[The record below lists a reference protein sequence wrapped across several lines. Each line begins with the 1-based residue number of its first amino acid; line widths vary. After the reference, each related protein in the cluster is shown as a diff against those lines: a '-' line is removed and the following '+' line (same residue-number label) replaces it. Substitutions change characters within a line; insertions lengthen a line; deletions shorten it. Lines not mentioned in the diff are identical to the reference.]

1 MKGLILK
8 SYDFF
13 AGHRIVF
20 RVSLLSVFLLF
31 TGLALR
37 VSFEEDISKMLQ
49 MDKHTSEYRK
59 ILQNTHIVDKLVV
72 SVSSKDTA
80 VSPEELKMSY
90 CDSLMVRIR
99 TIDSILVK
107 KVTASPDDFPF
118 TEVYKALLKNLPYF
132 LEEKD
137 YAHFDSLFM
146 PGNLD
151 QRMAENARILSTP
164 AGILTR
170 QRLPWDPAG
179 ISNPVALRL
188 QKLGEST
195 GYEIINGYFFTK
207 NKKNLVLF
215 IEPANPANETGKNK
229 ELIRLLEGFVED
241 LSRQKEFAGIDCG
254 FMGATAVSVENARQI
269 QHDAAITLAIMC
281 VALILLITSVFRRK
295 RTPVLIFLPVVF
307 GMVFALGCISLIKPD
322 ISLIAIGATSV
333 LLGIAVNYPLH
344 ILTHRLQEPDLRKV
358 VGDMVEPMT
367 IGSATTIGAFLCL
380 LFVKAEILY
389 DFGLLGAFGL
399 IGAVFFSLIFLPHLI
414 GEDVHEGK
422 IAKKWL
428 VNAGQ
433 VQLDKMPYLRWAIIL
448 LTPVF
453 FHYAGDI
460 EFDSNLMNLN
470 YMSPALKKTE
480 QNLRGNENLQH
491 SLYVISYG
499 QTFDQALNSSGNIKD
514 LADSLNQAG
523 IPVRYTGI
531 AGFLPS
537 AMEQEKRV
545 KRWREYFSPEKIA
558 KLQAILTQSGK
569 KSGFRADAFDN
580 FYSLLNVKT
589 LQMNQDDFQLLTR
602 VFAKDVATVTPS
614 MATIVTVLKVPVTS
628 QKQVE
633 ALVVNQ
639 PGIRLLD
646 NSFLSSQLGSIIQND
661 FNFIALFS
669 AVMVFLALLLTYG
682 KFVLAI
688 IAFIPMVVSWIW
700 ILGIMG
706 LLHVKFNIVNIMLST
721 FIFGLGDDYCIF
733 TMDGLLQ
740 GYKSRKKPM
749 PVIRMSIILSGL
761 TTLIGFGMLLIAK
774 HPALQ
779 SIALVSIIGI
789 LSVVVVSQVL
799 EPFLFRMFVS
809 GPVSK
814 GLPPISLGTFF
825 QSVVAYTFFILGC
838 VFLSISGLLL
848 IRINPFFRKRS
859 QKILNWLISKFAW
872 ATIYIITSVTKRVVY
887 DEKPDYSKP
896 CVFVANH
903 QSVLDILSML
913 RLSPKIILLTNQWV
927 WNSPL
932 FGYLVRMAGYYPI
945 FEGADQGIDI
955 LKSKIDDGYSIA
967 IFPEGTRTKD
977 GRIGRFHKGA
987 FYLAE
992 KLELDITPV
1001 VFHNTAQCIA
1011 KGSFVV
1017 RSTTFTIKVLPRMKY
1032 NDMAHGETYQERT
1045 KTVQRLIKK
1054 HYALVN
1060 GEINTLDFVR
1070 KRVVNNFLYKGPVL
1084 EWYMK
1089 IKFRMERNY
1098 QLFHELVPK
1107 EGLIID
1113 AGCGYGFMDY
1123 MLAYLAPAR
1132 NITGF
1137 DYDEEKVEVAE
1148 CGFDKPENLR
1158 FVHAGLNEF
1167 QAIPANCV
1175 IFSDVLHYLP
1185 VEERRRTFTNHASQ
1199 LLPGGIIIVRDGDS
1213 NHGKKHGITRL
1224 TEFLST
1230 RVFRFNKTTDKLTF
1244 FSAEEMVTL
1253 GENIG
1258 LQARIMDHQKW
1269 NSNLVIVFQRR
1280 PNE

>member
-254 FMGATAVSVENARQI
+254 FMGATAVSVETARQI

-448 LTPVF
+448 LTRYF
-453 FHYAGDI
+453 FI
-460 EFDSNLMNLN
+460 
-470 YMSPALKKTE
+470 
-480 QNLRGNENLQH
+480 
-491 SLYVISYG
+491 
-499 QTFDQALNSSGNIKD
+499 
-514 LADSLNQAG
+514 
-523 IPVRYTGI
+523 
-531 AGFLPS
+531 
-537 AMEQEKRV
+537 
-545 KRWREYFSPEKIA
+545 
-558 KLQAILTQSGK
+558 
-569 KSGFRADAFDN
+569 
-580 FYSLLNVKT
+580 
-589 LQMNQDDFQLLTR
+589 
-602 VFAKDVATVTPS
+602 
-614 MATIVTVLKVPVTS
+614 
-628 QKQVE
+628 
-633 ALVVNQ
+633 
-639 PGIRLLD
+639 
-646 NSFLSSQLGSIIQND
+646 
-661 FNFIALFS
+661 
-669 AVMVFLALLLTYG
+669 
-682 KFVLAI
+682 
-688 IAFIPMVVSWIW
+688 
-700 ILGIMG
+700 
-706 LLHVKFNIVNIMLST
+706 
-721 FIFGLGDDYCIF
+721 
-733 TMDGLLQ
+733 
-740 GYKSRKKPM
+740 M
-749 PVIRMSIILSGL
+749 PVI
-761 TTLIGFGMLLIAK
+761 
-774 HPALQ
+774 
-779 SIALVSIIGI
+779 
-789 LSVVVVSQVL
+789 
-799 EPFLFRMFVS
+799 
-809 GPVSK
+809 
-814 GLPPISLGTFF
+814 
-825 QSVVAYTFFILGC
+825 
-838 VFLSISGLLL
+838 
-848 IRINPFFRKRS
+848 
-859 QKILNWLISKFAW
+859 
-872 ATIYIITSVTKRVVY
+872 
-887 DEKPDYSKP
+887 
-896 CVFVANH
+896 
-903 QSVLDILSML
+903 
-913 RLSPKIILLTNQWV
+913 
-927 WNSPL
+927 
-932 FGYLVRMAGYYPI
+932 
-945 FEGADQGIDI
+945 
-955 LKSKIDDGYSIA
+955 
-967 IFPEGTRTKD
+967 
-977 GRIGRFHKGA
+977 
-987 FYLAE
+987 
-992 KLELDITPV
+992 
-1001 VFHNTAQCIA
+1001 
-1011 KGSFVV
+1011 
-1017 RSTTFTIKVLPRMKY
+1017 
-1032 NDMAHGETYQERT
+1032 
-1045 KTVQRLIKK
+1045 
-1054 HYALVN
+1054 
-1060 GEINTLDFVR
+1060 
-1070 KRVVNNFLYKGPVL
+1070 
-1084 EWYMK
+1084 
-1089 IKFRMERNY
+1089 
-1098 QLFHELVPK
+1098 
-1107 EGLIID
+1107 
-1113 AGCGYGFMDY
+1113 
-1123 MLAYLAPAR
+1123 
-1132 NITGF
+1132 
-1137 DYDEEKVEVAE
+1137 
-1148 CGFDKPENLR
+1148 
-1158 FVHAGLNEF
+1158 
-1167 QAIPANCV
+1167 
-1175 IFSDVLHYLP
+1175 
-1185 VEERRRTFTNHASQ
+1185 
-1199 LLPGGIIIVRDGDS
+1199 
-1213 NHGKKHGITRL
+1213 
-1224 TEFLST
+1224 
-1230 RVFRFNKTTDKLTF
+1230 
-1244 FSAEEMVTL
+1244 
-1253 GENIG
+1253 
-1258 LQARIMDHQKW
+1258 
-1269 NSNLVIVFQRR
+1269 SNLTAT
-1280 PNE
+1280 